1 LDLHQPKTRTT
12 AQERILAG
20 CMADRRRAP
29 QQRHQWCAVFSR
41 QTVSHPL
48 APSRGSRRGRW
59 TRFLLKQEIEM
70 TSEEKA
76 QVIVNATDKVGN
88 LNFMQFRIMLGLHLI
103 EVEIVS
109 EIANRL
115 RTKQSLISRNLDGL
129 ETKGFIKRIRD
140 EKEDRRR
147 VYVTLTNKG
156 SKFVESALA

>member
-1 LDLHQPKTRTT
+1 
-12 AQERILAG
+12 
-20 CMADRRRAP
+20 
-29 QQRHQWCAVFSR
+29 
-41 QTVSHPL
+41 
-48 APSRGSRRGRW
+48 
-59 TRFLLKQEIEM
+59 M

-76 QVIVNATDKVGN
+76 QVIVNATDKVDN
-88 LNFMQFRIMLGLHLI
+88 LNFMQFRIMLDLHLI

-147 VYVTLTNKG
+147 VYVSLTNKG
-156 SKFVESALA
+156 SKFIESVLA

>member
-1 LDLHQPKTRTT
+1 
-12 AQERILAG
+12 
-20 CMADRRRAP
+20 
-29 QQRHQWCAVFSR
+29 
-41 QTVSHPL
+41 
-48 APSRGSRRGRW
+48 
-59 TRFLLKQEIEM
+59 M